1 MIKWKNYALE
11 VKRYRTEARMAKSYV
26 KPDLTIYFSS
36 LQSSSALQTKL
47 NKEEK
52 FSSYVFSKERAHTK

>member
-1 MIKWKNYALE
+1 
-11 VKRYRTEARMAKSYV
+11 MAKSYV